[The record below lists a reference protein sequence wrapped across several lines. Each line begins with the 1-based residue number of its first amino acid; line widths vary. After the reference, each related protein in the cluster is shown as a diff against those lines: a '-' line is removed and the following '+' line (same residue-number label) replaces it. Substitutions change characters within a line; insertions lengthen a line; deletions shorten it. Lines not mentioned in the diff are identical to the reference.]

1 MRTIS
6 YKLKAVG
13 MRRLVPLLAIGLS
26 ACADPTGPYPSLLPR
41 AVEKQSLAEP
51 VRPVPVAAAD
61 PALDARI
68 TTIGTS
74 LDDAEKRFASAARD
88 AEAKVAVARG
98 LPAGSERW
106 LDAQV
111 ALSTLDALRAPL
123 TTLQTDL
130 EELIIERGAS
140 GQPPYPSL
148 QAAAKRAETIGT
160 AQASRIKALEA
171 ALAGA

>member
-1 MRTIS
+1 
-6 YKLKAVG
+6 

-41 AVEKQSLAEP
+41 AVEKQNLAEP
-51 VRPVPVAAAD
+51 ERRAPVAVAD

-68 TTIGTS
+68 ATISAS

-98 LPAGSERW
+98 LAAGSERW

-111 ALSTLDALRAPL
+111 ALSTLDALRAPV

-130 EELIIERGAS
+130 ETLVIERGAS
-140 GQPPYPSL
+140 GQPPYPAL
-148 QAAAKRAETIGT
+148 QEAAKRADAVG
-160 AQASRIKALEA
+160 AGQASRISALEA